1 MPAMPTTAGIAV
13 ALTLLL
19 APAARAQ
26 VSTPPRPA
34 VPPDATVVSRVDE
47 FMNAEVKVNGF
58 TGAVLLARKGVPVVA
73 KGLAM
78 ANIEWQIP
86 NTPQTKFRLGS
97 ITKQFTSM
105 AIMQLQ
111 QMQDQLSRQQGII
124 EELQNDVSRM
134 KQENLERYQDL
145 DRRINSGAAPAAT
158 PDNSSGGGASSTSP
172 DAAAGAAA
180 QQPAASSEPGDPAKE
195 KLYYDAAF
203 DLIKQKDFDKAS
215 QAFNAFLRKYPNS
228 QYAGNA
234 QYWLGE
240 VNLAKGDLPAASQA
254 FAQVSQKYPKHSKV
268 PDSLYK
274 LADVERRMGH
284 TDKVKGILQQVITQY
299 PGTSAAQLAQRDLQK
314 L

>member
-1 MPAMPTTAGIAV
+1 
-13 ALTLLL
+13 
-19 APAARAQ
+19 
-26 VSTPPRPA
+26 
-34 VPPDATVVSRVDE
+34 
-47 FMNAEVKVNGF
+47 
-58 TGAVLLARKGVPVVA
+58 
-73 KGLAM
+73 
-78 ANIEWQIP
+78 
-86 NTPQTKFRLGS
+86 
-97 ITKQFTSM
+97 
-105 AIMQLQ
+105 MQLQ
-111 QMQDQLSRQQGII
+111 QMQDQISRQQGII

-145 DRRINSGAAPAAT
+145 DRRISSGAAPAAT
-158 PDNSSGGGASSTSP
+158 PDNSSTGGANNAATG
-172 DAAAGAAA
+172 AAAGASAA
-180 QQPAASSEPGDPAKE
+180 QPPAASSEPGDTAKE

-240 VNLAKGDLPAASQA
+240 VNLAKGDLQGASQA
-254 FAQVSQKYPKHSKV
+254 FAEVGQKYPKHSKV

>member
-1 MPAMPTTAGIAV
+1 
-13 ALTLLL
+13 
-19 APAARAQ
+19 
-26 VSTPPRPA
+26 
-34 VPPDATVVSRVDE
+34 
-47 FMNAEVKVNGF
+47 
-58 TGAVLLARKGVPVVA
+58 
-73 KGLAM
+73 
-78 ANIEWQIP
+78 
-86 NTPQTKFRLGS
+86 
-97 ITKQFTSM
+97 
-105 AIMQLQ
+105 MQLQ

-158 PDNSSGGGASSTSP
+158 PDNSSGGGASNAAP
-172 DAAAGAAA
+172 GAAAGAAA

-240 VNLAKGDLPAASQA
+240 VNLAKGDLPGASQA

-299 PGTSAAQLAQRDLQK
+299 PGTSAAQLAQRDLQR

>member
-1 MPAMPTTAGIAV
+1 
-13 ALTLLL
+13 
-19 APAARAQ
+19 
-26 VSTPPRPA
+26 
-34 VPPDATVVSRVDE
+34 
-47 FMNAEVKVNGF
+47 
-58 TGAVLLARKGVPVVA
+58 
-73 KGLAM
+73 
-78 ANIEWQIP
+78 
-86 NTPQTKFRLGS
+86 
-97 ITKQFTSM
+97 
-105 AIMQLQ
+105 MQLQ

-158 PDNSSGGGASSTSP
+158 PDNSSGGGASNAAP
-172 DAAAGAAA
+172 DAAGAAA

-203 DLIKQKDFDKAS
+203 DLIKQKDFNKAS